1 MRRLKKEV
9 KIMAFEFQ
17 VRDISKQDMQK
28 LYKRYYKLFKK
39 SDNPIE
45 IACELFLEIIHLYFD
60 NNKEKLYK
68 LFFPVIMANFREQGS
83 IHSVIQE
90 SREPK
95 NLYSWSYTYRILG
108 QLDEDTG
115 FEISRIYR
123 KIMFKVL
130 KKIGLKNKGYCVAID
145 ITAKPFYGDKNL
157 FMAKGTKRKEGTN
170 YAIQYLTASI
180 VEEGVRFNLL
190 CLPIP
195 SLVSLSRKFESL
207 VRGIRKMIQI
217 KLMFLDRGFGSK
229 KYSKILKY
237 LRHKFIMPITR
248 NHKLKEL
255 EWCMKEQSNPK
266 KDEYDI
272 VIMDYIFSEDK
283 PKEYQLR
290 VRLVIIHD
298 REGVHFFITNVC
310 NLSMKEY
317 YYLTDAYRYR
327 FGIETNYR
335 VDNIFSPFTCSIKAS
350 LRYLLMQMSL
360 IAQDLWAFVNFLA
373 HKKGKKQP
381 REKFKKSYL
390 IIDVVKARIKDLGFT
405 WRPVITAVQFK
416 RCIDKI
422 LG

>member
-1 MRRLKKEV
+1 MT
-9 KIMAFEFQ
+9 FEFQ
-17 VRDISKQDMQK
+17 VRGISKQEMQK
-28 LYKRYYKLFKK
+28 LYKKYYKLFKK
-39 SDNPIE
+39 SDKPIE
-45 IACELFLEIIHLYFD
+45 IVCELFLELIYLYFD
-60 NNKEKLYK
+60 NNKKKLYK
-68 LFFPVIMANFREQGS
+68 LFFPVIMANFIEKGS
-83 IHSVIQE
+83 IHSAVE
-90 SREPK
+90 DFRK
-95 NLYSWSYTYRILG
+95 DKCLYSWSYTYRILK

-115 FEISRIYR
+115 LEISRIFR
-123 KIMFKVL
+123 KVL
-130 KKIGLKNKGYCVAID
+130 FKILKKTGFKNKGCCVAID
-145 ITAKPFYGDKNL
+145 ITAKPFYGNKNL
-157 FMAKGTKRKEGTN
+157 LMAKGTKRKAGTN

-195 SLVSLSRKFESL
+195 SLASVSRKFENL
-207 VRGIRKMIQI
+207 VRETRKMIPI
-217 KLMFLDRGFGSK
+217 KLMFLDRGFGNK
-229 KYSKILKY
+229 KYAKILKF
-237 LRHKFIMPITR
+237 LKHKFIMPITK

-272 VIMDYIFSEDK
+272 VIMDYIFSEDR

-290 VRLVIIHD
+290 VRLIIVHD
-298 REGVHFFITNVC
+298 KDGVFFFITNIY

-317 YYLTDAYRYR
+317 YHLTDAYRYR

-335 VDNIFSPFTCSIKAS
+335 VNNIFSPFTCSIKAS

-360 IAQDLWAFVNFLA
+360 IAHDLWTFVNFLV
-373 HKKGKKQP
+373 HKKDKKQP
-381 REKFKKSYL
+381 REKFKKSYS

-416 RCIDKI
+416 RRIDKI